1 MLVNATTK
9 TVLIL
14 TCWSFGFAIDA
25 KASNLN
31 GPGHC
36 MPMKV
41 WHAPQVQCVDWN
53 IGPTSRELTVSL
65 HRRAGQGELQLV
77 HEFRLYTH
85 YLRARVEWLPLFD
98 ARKRVLSTLSE
109 GQTGSNVSQ
118 TMWTLVGFAE
128 GKCKPLLVESLDAQ
142 TGISSSGIDLKVF
155 RQWVRDGNVPRI
167 ILTYRLTQRERQ
179 RARSYRWRDTLAW
192 DSGRQQFTLRAS
204 RGDPHEVRSR
214 IQAYRQKTE
223 SLTCESL
230 RKLGADADFGLATIL
245 EDE

>member
-14 TCWSFGFAIDA
+14 ICWGFGFAIDA

-41 WHAPQVQCVDWN
+41 WHAPQVRCVDWN

-109 GQTGSNVSQ
+109 GHTGSNVSQ
-118 TMWTLVGFAE
+118 T
-128 GKCKPLLVESLDAQ
+128 
-142 TGISSSGIDLKVF
+142 
-155 RQWVRDGNVPRI
+155 
-167 ILTYRLTQRERQ
+167 RLTQRERQ
-179 RARSYRWRDTLAW
+179 RARSYRWLDTLAW